1 MPDDLIQRAKGQALA
16 DTLDS
21 NPITLTATET
31 DPPILTLGTA
41 IGLLIEDPNAKG
53 TFILNPDWFAD
64 PIGATGDGLAAG
76 GPALAALIAQL
87 IGQASGSSLGIP
99 AQAPANLGIWYP
111 ILDPTAQPEPK
122 PTGLYI
128 ASTPTTGGD
137 GSILGAGTLYQT
149 SVTLSEVT
157 VSADAQGLS
166 GPDSIALNVWGL
178 VPLLKMDGGV
188 EVALGTAEGAITMGF
203 QVTAGEGETLITSSG
218 FSFTGVRLT
227 CDLSFVPAP
236 AVGVSLVI
244 ENLILPTV
252 PVAKDYT
259 LADLEAIGGDGLL
272 ALVASLAM
280 GALTRAVGES
290 PATDFI
296 LPAVGLGPSVPGI
309 ADVTLPI
316 LRWDQFAALAISGGD
331 IAQPIRDWF
340 TAIAS
345 DAAMLQAWLT
355 AAGGLIANLTGT
367 TPAVTGNGGRA
378 DPYEIPLFSISSVGT
393 LGLTVGT
400 AVDGDGLRHLYPGL
414 SFQSSG
420 TIVGDAAQFKAVAA
434 LELMDFL
441 LTPGSAGASLTG
453 NFSAGLHLSGATD
466 DAPLF
471 SGTVGGQTYIF
482 GSVTSGVTLLNPAQ
496 GVTLLPRFTLNDVTT
511 PTGTYGTINLLDPNE
526 LVTVAA
532 EELGNAL
539 TAAFNSLFG
548 SESTTVGQSLAAL
561 LGVAPPPTPENQAWP
576 ADLVPPFGST
586 GILASLQDPVGA
598 YGTYWANVIASSET
612 VNGEPPL
619 YYMIAALGDLLTEAG
634 ASPGGVEG
642 SGTAADPWRV
652 ALGPTGTIISL
663 AAQLETL
670 DGGATLLTTGLAA
683 GSSVTLTDGV
693 PLDLLLTAGLLALTA
708 QDGAISDPTPFPR
721 IAATLALPD
730 GFTTPSVADAALA
743 VGASSFLISWGP
755 ATDWKWSMA
764 VGAPALIVDGQTLP
778 VGETM
783 NYNDSSSLEDLVTQ
797 SGATFA
803 PILTGVI
810 GIALYRAQA
819 RAGLAL
825 DGWLGLLPNLGSFMP
840 EGISWPDTMP
850 TLAPTGFTDPIGTVR
865 AQLKALL
872 STPDQAQ
879 AALQLL
885 GWAIDSSA
893 TTAAAISGA
902 GTQLSPYRLPL
913 GLPAGITGTLWQ
925 DEAQTTVTLGL
936 SAQTETNI
944 DGILL
949 RTDLRLDAFA
959 LDWATG
965 AQAQVTG
972 VPGLALAVTLAK
984 ADGSPLVTADQVS
997 VDAVGLLVALSLGDG
1012 FTITPSLFMTTSD
1025 DQGHAIGDAPAD
1037 VALTTTLVNAGLQAA
1052 LPSLQT
1058 SSQFTA
1064 IYDLLTQLGI
1074 TIPATG
1080 DTPVFGLDT
1089 DGWMALNS
1097 AGLSFLTTRFATV
1110 LVNADQT
1117 AVLIQLLA
1125 DLSGIPVPDLPT
1137 PLAALFV
1144 GLGLAVPCRGG
1155 VVPNAE
1161 GIVTFAQNPG
1171 QALADA
1177 LSALMADPERRSLVM
1192 AALTEGFE
1200 QAQVGPIS
1208 FTVENGRT
1216 LTLSLLPENA
1226 LSFGGFAD
1234 LTGSVALDLISGDLV
1249 LAADLY
1255 LPQVNAGLGTLFTA
1269 PLGGT
1274 ATAKV
1279 SLTWG
1284 NGSTPMPA
1292 PLQLLP
1298 FDTDQFL
1305 TDLSQVAPA
1314 YALSVFI
1321 SRVVEAKLL
1330 PDYPLARIL
1339 LQLFGLTGA
1348 SAENGTWVM
1357 KSTLGLFEDPIQW
1370 LLSDAVMGSDGT
1382 LNIAQIQSVLTSL
1395 PTGTAS
1401 SGLSLQTTETG
1412 AILTGLP
1419 YGLEV
1424 EVSANPSGAGALIV
1438 TPRIAAAQP
1447 LLDGVSLESLE
1458 LSVTLSAACQP
1469 GLALST
1475 SLSAPIPGLDEP
1487 FSVSG
1492 GFSNGL
1498 FTLSFGESGEGN
1510 PKVTLL
1516 PFLGWSSLVPQLLSL
1531 AAQQLLPTVTDELF
1545 TALRQAGAGELADSL
1560 QTAGTAL
1567 DVSALLTALFAQV
1580 PNPKE
1585 MEQAALDWVKGRY
1598 ATPDAAAATAAAIA
1612 ALFSPYVSGLTAD
1625 DDGLV
1630 TYDLAPTLPL
1640 KLRAGL
1646 RTIDSATV
1654 LGLWADSAV
1663 TVGDFATVGLAPTGG
1678 GINLNSGALVPSFGF
1693 NAQALIAGNEG
1704 PGLTAGLNGGLT
1716 LSVDPLMAGGTASS
1730 LAVELIPQPFGVPAA
1745 QVGAA
1750 VQTWLSQVATL
1761 ALPRYASALLLN
1773 TGAVRQWLDAPL
1785 FPTGSTLTAAEVLI
1799 GAGLIQDENGSYVLT
1814 SLPELQALG
1823 IDGFLA
1829 GFLKTLTETQVKIVN
1844 LPQDGGIWLEPGAG
1858 TDTYGL
1864 RVQAPGMVLP
1874 GSGRFVFQ
1882 LGATD
1887 TEWITLAGG
1896 SDSIADHAGVSIYL
1910 PIENNAPDFSR
1921 VQVNLIN
1928 IGVDF
1933 QGAGG
1938 QPLMDLSRFK
1948 MGAVKPRGLLT
1959 LDFGQ
1964 SDPVTAYGG
1973 GFAISDIQISLAP
1986 DTAVSGANV
1995 NPVAQNL
2002 LGSGSAA
2009 SSGDNPP
2016 VNPGFTVQAGWL
2028 DTGTLGVEFLDG
2040 DGQPSPELWIPI
2052 QRSFGPVHADR
2063 IGVGW
2068 DNATDIGSVMFDG
2081 SLALAGLTVELV
2093 DLSVS
2098 VNFANITDYT
2108 QYSLDLGGLAVSFSG
2123 GSVSVAGGLFKQNNP
2138 LRYDGMLLVKFSTF
2152 SLYAV
2157 GSFALVPINADDP
2170 DGDTAVSFFAFL
2182 NLNAPLGGIP
2192 AFFIEGLAGGFGV
2205 NRSVIVP
2212 GAGDILSFP
2221 LIQGAISADYFGE
2234 DATPAQALE
2243 KMGASVPPQVGAY
2256 WIAGGF
2262 KFSSFK
2268 LLTVFA
2274 MLLVRFGRG
2283 FEIDLIGLAQG
2294 SLPPQLPPSKALAYI
2309 ELGVV
2314 ASFKPDEGE
2323 ISVTAQLTPNSFLL
2337 TKSCKLTGGF
2347 AAEFWYGK
2355 NPHAGDF
2362 VITLGGYHPAFTPP
2376 DYYPTVPRLGFNWP
2390 VLDEAG
2396 MSVKV
2401 YGGAY
2406 FALTPSMVMAGA
2418 EMKASFTAGPLS
2430 AWFEAGADFL
2440 IAWQPFYYMANIR
2453 ISVGAALTIEALGVK
2468 ATLSAELG
2476 AQLELWGPETAGRVK
2491 VNWYVISFSI
2501 PFGNQ
2506 DEDTPS
2512 TKPLDWDQFVTLM
2525 LPSGQSDSGS
2535 QQAARSLNA
2544 AETTPVI
2551 LTVQVTTGLLGTDD
2565 TGAAVVDARPLVITV
2580 ASAIP
2585 ATLITPEGGDISPL
2599 SGSAVGVRPME
2610 VTEVTTPV
2618 TVTLQAYNAQTG
2630 GWDSYPLDAS
2640 QFTVTATDTPAPGA
2654 LWSQDAFDPQGLPTA
2669 DVVDGTLTGAV
2680 LTTKSDS
2687 TVDPTPSMDLLQ
2699 AFSFDQAPIL
2709 ALPFDETPNFT
2720 AAAALPQTGAFA
2732 QLMQS
2737 VMAPNVVADRQTLWN
2752 AVIDH
2757 GLIAIPTPGLGIL
2770 SQYADQIYVAPPA
2783 IAALSVDVAPAP
2795 ARPTSS
2801 TNLAQP
2807 APVFATAVPP
2817 TPKLRA
2823 ARVLGT
2829 ATAYIGTSPSLE
2841 TLLSGTAQAPKLA
2854 AAWQDH
2860 TPTGDQTGLR
2870 VPAAPGCLA
2879 VIDLGTENPTLRLD
2893 PGARVRLVELDRL
2906 GRVRAD
2912 RVVTGGADVPVDAT
2926 TAQVALIGETASSG
2940 SLVGWTADAPLFQ
2953 ASLGAL
2959 LAPGCRLRLQASPR
2973 LRRQQREL
2981 KRGVLT
2987 VKDALARNKVQST
3000 GGTLRSGWVETLFG
3014 PDINSVV
3021 IVHRGPLPTV
3031 RLTARQGVTPTD
3043 LGPIVV
3049 PTATERFGAAENEI
3063 FVSTF
3068 TLPPRPDGAETGVWL
3083 ATGTDIL
3090 AVLGMVGHSADPA
3103 ALKAALAAE
3112 ALPALG
3118 IPVPRAA
3125 DRLAKRGAKA
3135 APPPVLHIHAA

>member
-1 MPDDLIQRAKGQALA
+1 MPDDLIQRANSQAIA
-16 DTLDS
+16 DALGS
-21 NPITLTATET
+21 SPITLTATET

-53 TFILNPDWFAD
+53 TFTLNPDWFAD
-64 PIGATGDGLAAG
+64 PIGATGDGLASG

-99 AQAPANLGIWYP
+99 AQAPANLGVWYP
-111 ILDPTAQPEPK
+111 ILNPSAQPEPK

-128 ASTPTTGGD
+128 ASTPTESG

-149 SVTLSEVT
+149 SVTLSELT
-157 VSADAQGLS
+157 VSPAAAALS
-166 GPDSIALNVWGL
+166 GPDTIALNVWGL

-188 EVALGTAEGAITMGF
+188 DVALGTAEGAITIGF
-203 QVTAGEGETLITSSG
+203 QVTAGDGETLITSNG
-218 FSFTGVRLT
+218 FSFSGVRLT
-227 CDLSFVPAP
+227 CDLSFVPSP

-244 ENLILPTV
+244 ENLTLPTV

-272 ALVASLAM
+272 ALVAALAM
-280 GALTRAVGES
+280 GALTRAVGET
-290 PATDFI
+290 PATGFI

-316 LRWDQFAALAISGGD
+316 LRWDQFATLAISGGD

-367 TPAVTGNGGRA
+367 SPAVTGSGGRA
-378 DPYEIPLFSISSVGT
+378 DPYEIPLFSISGIGA
-393 LGLTVGT
+393 LGFTVGT
-400 AVDGDGLRHLYPGL
+400 AVDANGLRHLYPGL

-420 TIVGDAAQFKAVAA
+420 TIIGNAAQFKAVAA

-441 LTPGSAGASLTG
+441 LTPGSSAASLTG
-453 NFSAGLHLSGATD
+453 NFSAGLQLSGATA

-471 SGTVGGQTYIF
+471 SGSVGGQTYVF
-482 GSVTSGVTLLNPAQ
+482 GSLTGGVTLLNPAG
-496 GVTLLPRFTLNDVTT
+496 GVTLLPRFSLGDVTT
-511 PTGTYGTINLLDPNE
+511 PAGTYGSIDLLDPNE

-532 EELGNAL
+532 AELGDAL

-548 SESTTVGQSLAAL
+548 TESTTVGQSLAAL
-561 LGVAPPPTPENQAWP
+561 LGVGAPPVPQPQSWP
-576 ADLVPPFGST
+576 ADLAPPFGAT
-586 GILASLQDPVGA
+586 GILTSLQDPVTA
-598 YGTYWANVIASSET
+598 YSSYWARLIASSET
-612 VNGEPPL
+612 INGQPPL
-619 YYMIAALGDLLTEAG
+619 YYMIAALGDLLTESG
-634 ASPGGVEG
+634 VSPGGVTG

-652 ALGPTGTIISL
+652 ALGPTGTVISL
-663 AAQLETL
+663 AAQLDTP
-670 DGGATLLTTGLAA
+670 DSGGTRLTAGLAA
-683 GSSVTLTDGV
+683 GSSVTLADAV
-693 PLDLLLTAGLLALTA
+693 PLDLLVTAGLLALTSR
-708 QDGAISDPTPFPR
+708 DGTIAEPTPFPR

-730 GFTTPSVADAALA
+730 GFTTPSVADAALS
-743 VGASSFLISWGP
+743 VGASSFVLSWGP
-755 ATDWKWSMA
+755 ATGWAWSMA

-783 NYNDSSSLEDLVTQ
+783 NYSDSSSLEDLVTQ

-803 PILTGVI
+803 PILTGVL

-840 EGISWPDTMP
+840 EGITWPESMP
-850 TLAPTGFTDPIGTVR
+850 TLAPTGFTDPLGTVR

-893 TTAAAISGA
+893 TTAAAIGGA

-913 GLPAGITGTLWQ
+913 GLPAGIAGTLWQ
-925 DEAQTTVTLGL
+925 DDAQTYVTLGL
-936 SAQTETNI
+936 GAQTETTI
-944 DGILL
+944 GSIVL

-959 LDWATG
+959 LDWASGTQTNAG
-965 AQAQVTG
+965 G
-972 VPGLALAVTLAK
+972 VPGLALAVTLAN
-984 ADGSPLVTADQVS
+984 ADGSPLVVTDQVS
-997 VDAVGLLVALSLGDG
+997 LATVGLMVGLSLSDG
-1012 FTITPSLFMTTSD
+1012 FSVTPSLFVTTTD
-1025 DQGHAIGDAPAD
+1025 EQAHAIGDSPSD
-1037 VALTTTLVNAGLQAA
+1037 VAVTTTLVNAGLQAA

-1058 SSQFTA
+1058 SSQFAA
-1064 IYDLLTQLGI
+1064 IYGLLAQLGVM
-1074 TIPATG
+1074 IPATG
-1080 DTPVFGLDT
+1080 NAPAYGLDT

-1110 LVNADQT
+1110 LTDADQT
-1117 AVLIQLLA
+1117 ALLIQLLS
-1125 DLSGIPVPDLPT
+1125 DLSGIPVPTLPT
-1137 PLAALFV
+1137 PLAALLV
-1144 GLGLAVPCRGG
+1144 GLDLAVPGSGG

-1161 GIVTFAQNPG
+1161 GIVSLAQNPG
-1171 QALADA
+1171 AALANA
-1177 LSALMADPERRSLVM
+1177 LSALMSDASRRSLVM
-1192 AALTEGFE
+1192 AELTEGFD
-1200 QAQVGPIS
+1200 QAQVGPIT
-1208 FTVENGRT
+1208 FTVQNGRT
-1216 LTLSLLPENA
+1216 LTLSLTPENA

-1234 LTGSVALDLISGDLV
+1234 LTGSVALDLVSGDLV
-1249 LAADLY
+1249 LAADVY
-1255 LPQVNAGLGTLFTA
+1255 IPQVNAGIGTVFTA

-1274 ATAKV
+1274 PTATV

-1284 NGSTPMPA
+1284 DGSTPMPA
-1292 PLQLLP
+1292 PLQILP
-1298 FDTDQFL
+1298 FNADQFL
-1305 TDLSQVAPA
+1305 TDLAQVAPA

-1330 PDYPLARIL
+1330 PDYPLARVL
-1339 LQLFGLTGA
+1339 LQLFGLT
-1348 SAENGTWVM
+1348 SAGPENGTWVM
-1357 KSTLGLFEDPIQW
+1357 KSTLGLFEDPVQW

-1395 PTGTAS
+1395 PTGTAA

-1424 EVSANPSGAGALIV
+1424 EVSADPSGAGALTV

-1447 LLDGVSLESLE
+1447 LAGGVSLETLSLG
-1458 LSVTLSAACQP
+1458 LTLSAACQP
-1469 GLALST
+1469 GLALGT
-1475 SLSAPIPGLDEP
+1475 SLSAPIPGLSQP
-1487 FSVSG
+1487 LSVSG
-1492 GFSNGL
+1492 SYTDGIFG
-1498 FTLSFGESGEGN
+1498 LSFGESGAGN
-1510 PKVTLL
+1510 PSVTLL
-1516 PFLGWSSLVPQLLSL
+1516 PFLGWSSLVQQVASL
-1531 AAQQLLPTVTDELF
+1531 AAQELLPTVTGELL
-1545 TALRQAGAGELADSL
+1545 TALRQAGAGALADSL

-1567 DVSALLTALFAQV
+1567 EISDLLTALIAKIPDPV
-1580 PNPKE
+1580 A

-1598 ATPDAAAATAAAIA
+1598 ATADAAAATAQAIA

-1625 DDGLV
+1625 GDGLV

-1646 RTIDSATV
+1646 RTIENATV

-1663 TVGDFATVGLAPTGG
+1663 TVGDFATIGLAPTGG
-1678 GINLNSGALVPSFGF
+1678 GINLSSGALVPSFGF
-1693 NAQALIAGNEG
+1693 NAQALIAGSEG
-1704 PGLTAGLNGGLT
+1704 PGLTAGLDGGLT
-1716 LSVDPLMAGGTASS
+1716 LSVDPLMENGAASS
-1730 LAVELIPQPFGVPAA
+1730 LAVELLPQPFGVPSA
-1745 QVGAA
+1745 QVGQA
-1750 VQTWLSQVATL
+1750 VQTWLAQVATL

-1785 FPTGSTLTAAEVLI
+1785 FPSGSTLTAAQVLI
-1799 GAGLIQDENGSYVLT
+1799 GAGLIQDDKGTYVLT

-1829 GFLKTLTETQVKIVN
+1829 GFLKTLTETQVKIVS
-1844 LPQDGGIWLEPGAG
+1844 LPQNGGIWLEPGSG
-1858 TDTYGL
+1858 SDTYGL
-1864 RVQAPGMVLP
+1864 RVQAPGMMLP
-1874 GSGRFVFQ
+1874 GGGRFVFQ

-1896 SDSIADHAGVSIYL
+1896 SASIADHAGVSIYL
-1910 PIENNAPDFSR
+1910 PITNNAPDFGR

-1959 LDFGQ
+1959 LDFSQ

-1973 GFAISDIQISLAP
+1973 GFGLSDIQISLAP
-1986 DTAVSGANV
+1986 DTAVTGPNV

-2002 LGSGSAA
+2002 LGSGSSA
-2009 SSGDNPP
+2009 SSSDNPP
-2016 VNPGFTVQAGWL
+2016 VNPGFSVQAGWL
-2028 DTGTLGVEFLDG
+2028 NTGTLGVEFLNG
-2040 DGQPSPELWIPI
+2040 DGQPSPELWIPV

-2068 DNATDIGSVMFDG
+2068 DNATDVGSVMFDG
-2081 SLALAGLTVELV
+2081 NLSLAGLTVELV

-2123 GSVSVAGGLFKQNNP
+2123 GSVSIAGGLFKQENP

-2157 GSFALVPINADDP
+2157 GSFALIPINP
-2170 DGDTAVSFFAFL
+2170 DEPEGETAVSFFAFL

-2234 DATPAQALE
+2234 DASPAQALQ

-2294 SLPPQLPPSKALAYI
+2294 SLPPQLPPSKSLAYI

-2355 NPHAGDF
+2355 SPQAGDF

-2453 ISVGAALTIEALGVK
+2453 ISVGAALTIEAFGVK
-2468 ATLSAELG
+2468 CTLSAELG
-2476 AQLELWGPETAGRVK
+2476 AKLELWGPETAGRVK
-2491 VNWYVISFSI
+2491 VNWYVISFTI

-2525 LPSGQSDSGS
+2525 LPSGQGDSGT
-2535 QQAARSLNA
+2535 QQAARTLGDSA
-2544 AETTPVI
+2544 ATPVI

-2565 TGAAVVDARPLVITV
+2565 NGDAVVDARPLVITL

-2585 ATLITPEGGDISPL
+2585 PTLITPEGGDISPL
-2599 SGSAVGVRPME
+2599 SGASVGVRPME

-2618 TVTLQAYNAQTG
+2618 TVTLQAYNSQTG

-2640 QFTVTATDTPAPGA
+2640 QFTVTGTDTPAPGA

-2669 DVVDGTLTGAV
+2669 DVVDGALTGAV

-2709 ALPFDETPNFT
+2709 PLPFAATPNFA

-2737 VMAPNVVADRQTLWN
+2737 VMAPTVIADRQTLWN

-2757 GLIAIPTPGLGIL
+2757 GLTAIPTPNLGIL

-2795 ARPTSS
+2795 TNPATSASLARAARPAVGAANPTRKVR
-2801 TNLAQP
+2801 
-2807 APVFATAVPP
+2807 AP
-2817 TPKLRA
+2817 
-2823 ARVLGT
+2823 RVLGT
-2829 ATAYIGTSPSLE
+2829 ATAYTGAPA
-2841 TLLSGTAQAPKLA
+2841 TLGALFGGTAQAPRLS
-2854 AAWQDH
+2854 AAWRDH
-2860 TPTGDQTGLR
+2860 APATVGSGLH
-2870 VPAAPGCLA
+2870 VPVAPGCLA
-2879 VIDLGTENPTLRLD
+2879 VIDLGTESPALRLD
-2893 PGARVRLVELDRL
+2893 PGARVRLVELDRF

-2912 RVVTGGADVPVDAT
+2912 RRVDGGETLPVDSA
-2926 TAQVALIGETASSG
+2926 TAQIALIGDPSEPGA
-2940 SLVGWTADAPLFQ
+2940 LAGWTVDSPLFQ
-2953 ASLGAL
+2953 ASLATL

-2981 KRGVLT
+2981 KRGVLIA
-2987 VKDALARNKVQST
+2987 KDALARNQVQTT
-3000 GGTLRSGWVETLFG
+3000 GGTLRAGWVETLFG
-3014 PDINSVV
+3014 SDIDAVT
-3021 IVHRGPLPTV
+3021 IVHRGPLPAV
-3031 RLTARQGVTPTD
+3031 RLTTRTGLAPKD
-3043 LGPIVV
+3043 LGAVVV
-3049 PTATERFGAAENEI
+3049 PTATERFGEEGV
-3063 FVSTF
+3063 FVSTIA
-3068 TLPPRPDGAETGVWL
+3068 LPDIAAGSETGVWL
-3083 ATGTDIL
+3083 ESGTGIL
-3090 AVLGMVGHSADPA
+3090 AVLGTRGQTVDPIA
-3103 ALKAALAAE
+3103 IKAALTTAP
-3112 ALPALG
+3112 LPTLG
-3118 IPVPRAA
+3118 IPLPRAA
-3125 DRLAKRGAKA
+3125 DRLARRGGQATTA
-3135 APPPVLHIHAA
+3135 AATLHIHAA

>member
-1 MPDDLIQRAKGQALA
+1 MPDDLLQRDQGRAIADALG
-16 DTLDS
+16 S
-21 NPITLTATET
+21 SPITLTATEA

-64 PIGATGDGLAAG
+64 PIGTTGDGLASG

-99 AQAPANLGIWYP
+99 AQAPADLGVWYP
-111 ILDPTAQPEPK
+111 ILDPTAQPDPK

-128 ASTPTTGGD
+128 ASTPTAAGD
-137 GSILGAGTLYQT
+137 GSILGVGTLYQA

-157 VSADAQGLS
+157 VSAGAQGLD
-166 GPDSIALNVWGL
+166 GPDTIALNVWGL

-227 CDLSFVPAP
+227 CDLGFVPAP

-244 ENLILPTV
+244 ENLILPTA

-259 LADLEAIGGDGLL
+259 LADLQAIGGDGLL

-290 PATDFI
+290 PASDFI

-309 ADVTLPI
+309 ANVTLPI
-316 LRWDQFAALAISGGD
+316 LRWDQFAALAINGGD

-367 TPAVTGNGGRA
+367 APAVTGNGGRA
-378 DPYEIPLFSISSVGT
+378 DPYEIPLFSISGVGA
-393 LGLTVGT
+393 LGLTVGS
-400 AVDGDGLRHLYPGL
+400 AVDSDGLRHLYPGL

-420 TIVGDAAQFKAVAA
+420 TIIGDAAQFKAVAA

-441 LTPGSAGASLTG
+441 LTPGSSAASLTG
-453 NFSAGLHLSGATD
+453 NFSAGLQLSGATD
-466 DAPLF
+466 GAPLF
-471 SGTVGGQTYIF
+471 SGTVDEQTYIF
-482 GSVTSGVTLLNPAQ
+482 GSVAGGITLLNPTQ
-496 GVTLLPRFTLNDVTT
+496 GVTLLPRFSLNEVTT
-511 PTGTYGTINLLDPNE
+511 PTGTYGTLNLLDPYE
-526 LVTVAA
+526 VVAVVASDLAAALTVA
-532 EELGNAL
+532 L
-539 TAAFNSLFG
+539 NSLFG
-548 SESTTVGQSLAAL
+548 SESTSIGQSLAAL
-561 LGVAPPPTPENQAWP
+561 LGVAAPPTPENQAWP
-576 ADLVPPFGST
+576 ADLVPPFSPT
-586 GILASLQDPVGA
+586 GILNSLQNPVAA
-598 YGTYWANVIASSET
+598 YSRYWADLITSSET
-612 VNGEPPL
+612 VSGQPPL
-619 YYMIAALGDLLTEAG
+619 YYMIAAAGDLLTEAG

-642 SGTAADPWRV
+642 SGTAVDPWRV

-670 DGGATLLTTGLAA
+670 DGGATRLTVGLAA
-683 GSSVTLTDGV
+683 GSSVTLADAV
-693 PLDLLLTAGLLALTA
+693 PLDLLVTAGLLALTA
-708 QDGAISDPTPFPR
+708 QDGAIADPTPFPR
-721 IAATLALPD
+721 IDATLALPD
-730 GFTTPSVADAALA
+730 GFTTPSVADATLA

-755 ATDWKWSMA
+755 ATGWHWSMA

-783 NYNDSSSLEDLVTQ
+783 NYSDSSSLEDLVTQ

-803 PILTGVI
+803 PILTGVV

-819 RAGLAL
+819 RAGLTL

-850 TLAPTGFTDPIGTVR
+850 TLAPTGFTDPLGTVR
-865 AQLKALL
+865 AQVKALL
-872 STPDQAQ
+872 SSPDQAQ

-913 GLPAGITGTLWQ
+913 GLPAGIAGTLWQ
-925 DEAQTTVTLGL
+925 DEAQTFVTLGV

-944 DGILL
+944 NGVVL

-965 AQAQVTG
+965 LQTVVSG
-972 VPGLALAVTLAK
+972 VPGLALAVTLAN
-984 ADGSPLVTADQVS
+984 ADGSPLATADQIS
-997 VDAVGLLVALSLGDG
+997 VETVGLLVALSLGDS
-1012 FTITPSLFMTTSD
+1012 FTITPSLFLTTTD
-1025 DQGHAIGDAPAD
+1025 AQGHAIGEAPAD

-1052 LPSLQT
+1052 LPSLQA

-1064 IYDLLTQLGI
+1064 IYDLLAQLGI
-1074 TIPATG
+1074 TIPASGELPT
-1080 DTPVFGLDT
+1080 FGLDT

-1097 AGLSFLTTRFATV
+1097 AGVSFLTTRFASV
-1110 LVNADQT
+1110 LTDADQT
-1117 AVLIQLLA
+1117 ALLIQLLA
-1125 DLSGIPVPDLPT
+1125 DLSGIPVPALPT
-1137 PLAALFV
+1137 PLAALLV
-1144 GLGLAVPCRGG
+1144 GLDLAVPGSGG

-1161 GIVTFAQNPG
+1161 GIVTFARNPG

-1177 LSALMADPERRSLVM
+1177 LAALMADAARRSLVM
-1192 AALTEGFE
+1192 AELTEGFE
-1200 QAQVGPIS
+1200 QAQVGPFT
-1208 FTVENGRT
+1208 FTVQNGRT
-1216 LTLSLLPENA
+1216 LTLSLTPENA
-1226 LSFGGFAD
+1226 LSFGGFGK
-1234 LTGSVALDLISGDLV
+1234 LTGSVALDLISGDLGV
-1249 LAADLY
+1249 AADLY

-1274 ATAKV
+1274 PTTKV

-1284 NGSTPMPA
+1284 DGSTPMPA

-1298 FDTDQFL
+1298 FDADQFL
-1305 TDLSQVAPA
+1305 TDLSHLAPA

-1330 PDYPLARIL
+1330 PDYPLARVL
-1339 LQLFGLTGA
+1339 LQLFGLTGP

-1382 LNIAQIQSVLTSL
+1382 LNIAQIQSVLTTL
-1395 PTGTAS
+1395 PTGTAA
-1401 SGLSLQTTETG
+1401 SGLSLQTTDTG

-1424 EVSANPSGAGALIV
+1424 EVSADPSGAGALTV
-1438 TPRIAAAQP
+1438 SPRIAAAQP
-1447 LLDGVSLESLE
+1447 LLGGVSLEKLD
-1458 LSVTLSAACQP
+1458 LSVILSAACQP
-1469 GLALST
+1469 GLRLET
-1475 SLSAPIPGLDEP
+1475 HLTAPILGLAQP

-1492 GFSNGL
+1492 GYSDGL
-1498 FTLSFGESGEGN
+1498 FALTFGESGDSG
-1510 PKVTLL
+1510 PKVQLL
-1516 PFLGWSSLVPQLLSL
+1516 PFLGWSSLVPQLTAL
-1531 AAQQLLPTVTDELF
+1531 AAQALLPTVTNDLF
-1545 TALRQAGAGELADSL
+1545 AALREAGCEELADSL
-1560 QTAGTAL
+1560 QTAGSAL
-1567 DVSALLTALFAQV
+1567 DVSALLTTLLAQV
-1580 PNPKE
+1580 PDPQA
-1585 MEQAALDWVKGRY
+1585 MERAALDWVKGRY
-1598 ATPDAAAATAAAIA
+1598 ATPDAAAATAQAIA

-1625 DDGLV
+1625 GDGLV
-1630 TYDLAPTLPL
+1630 TYDLTPTLPL

-1663 TVGDFATVGLAPTGG
+1663 TVGDFATIGLAPTGG
-1678 GINLNSGALVPSFGF
+1678 GINLSSGALVPSFGF
-1693 NAQALIAGNEG
+1693 SAQALIAGNEG
-1704 PGLTAGLNGGLT
+1704 PGLTAGLSGGLT

-1730 LAVELIPQPFGVPAA
+1730 LAVELVPQPFGVPSAE
-1745 QVGAA
+1745 VGTA
-1750 VQTWLSQVATL
+1750 VQTWLGQVATL

-1785 FPTGSTLTAAEVLI
+1785 FPSGSTLTAAQVLI
-1799 GAGLIQDENGSYVLT
+1799 GAGLIQDENGAYVLT

-1829 GFLKTLTETQVKIVN
+1829 GFLKTLTETQVKIVT
-1844 LPQDGGIWLEPGAG
+1844 LPQNGGIWLEPGAG
-1858 TDTYGL
+1858 SDTYGL
-1864 RVQAPGMVLP
+1864 RVQAPGMMLP
-1874 GSGRFVFQ
+1874 GGGRFVFQ

-1896 SDSIADHAGVSIYL
+1896 SDSIVDHAGVSIYL
-1910 PIENNAPDFSR
+1910 PIANNAPDFSR
-1921 VQVNLIN
+1921 VQVNLVN

-1964 SDPVTAYGG
+1964 NDPVTAYGG
-1973 GFAISDIQISLAP
+1973 GFAVSDIQISLAP
-1986 DTAVSGANV
+1986 DTAVSGPNV

-2002 LGSGSAA
+2002 LGSGSTA

-2028 DTGTLGVEFLDG
+2028 NTGTLGVEFLDG

-2081 SLALAGLTVELV
+2081 SLAMAGLTVELV

-2108 QYSLDLGGLAVSFSG
+2108 QYSLDLGGLSVSFSG
-2123 GSVSVAGGLFKQNNP
+2123 GSVSVAGGLFKQTNP

-2157 GSFALVPINADDP
+2157 GSFALVPINANDP
-2170 DGDTAVSFFAFL
+2170 DGETAVSFFAFL
-2182 NLNAPLGGIP
+2182 NLNAPLGGVP

-2323 ISVTAQLTPNSFLL
+2323 ISVTAQLTTNSFLL

-2355 NPHAGDF
+2355 SDYAGDF

-2376 DYYPTVPRLGFNWP
+2376 SYYPSVPRLGFNWP

-2396 MSVKV
+2396 LSVKV

-2418 EMKASFTAGPLS
+2418 EMKASFVAGPLS

-2468 ATLSAELG
+2468 VTLSAELG
-2476 AQLELWGPETAGRVK
+2476 AKLELWGPETAGRVK
-2491 VNWYVISFSI
+2491 VNWYVISFTI

-2525 LPSGQSDSGS
+2525 LPSGQSDGEA
-2535 QQAARSLNA
+2535 QQTARSLG
-2544 AETTPVI
+2544 ETTTTPVI

-2565 TGAAVVDARPLVITV
+2565 TGAAVVDARPLVITL

-2585 ATLITPEGGDISPL
+2585 ATLITPEGGDIGPL

-2630 GWDSYPLDAS
+2630 AWDSYPLDTN
-2640 QFTVTATDTPAPGA
+2640 QFTVTATATPAPGA

-2669 DVVDGTLTGAV
+2669 NVVDGTLTGAV
-2680 LTTKSDS
+2680 LATKSDS
-2687 TVDPTPSMDLLQ
+2687 TIDPTASMDLLQ

-2709 ALPFDETPNFT
+2709 PLPFANTPNFV
-2720 AAAALPQTGAFA
+2720 AAAAKEQKNAFA

-2737 VMAPNVVADRQTLWN
+2737 VMAPAVVADRQTLWN

-2757 GLIAIPTPGLGIL
+2757 GLLAIPTPNLGIL
-2770 SQYADQIYVAPPA
+2770 EQYADQIYVAPPA

-2795 ARPTSS
+2795 NNPATGTSLTRAARVS
-2801 TNLAQP
+2801 TVAQP
-2807 APVFATAVPP
+2807 PAPKTRP
-2817 TPKLRA
+2817 

-2829 ATAYIGTSPSLE
+2829 ATAYTAAAGTLGA
-2841 TLLSGTAQAPKLA
+2841 LFRGTAPAPRTTA
-2854 AAWQDH
+2854 TWRDH
-2860 TPTGDQTGLR
+2860 
-2870 VPAAPGCLA
+2870 VPAADQPGLSVPVAPGCLA
-2879 VIDLGTENPTLRLD
+2879 VVDLGTEAPALRLD
-2893 PGARVRLVELDRL
+2893 PGARVRLVELDRF

-2912 RVVTGGADVPVDAT
+2912 RTVTGSGEVAIDAA
-2926 TAQVALIGETASSG
+2926 TAQITLMGEASEPSA
-2940 SLVGWTADAPLFQ
+2940 LVGWTVDAPLFQ
-2953 ASLGAL
+2953 AGLATL
-2959 LAPGCRLRLQASPR
+2959 LVPGCRLRLQASPR
-2973 LRRQQREL
+2973 LRRAQREL

-2987 VKDALARNKVQST
+2987 VKDALTRNQVQSV
-3000 GGTLRSGWVETLFG
+3000 GGTLRSGWLETLFG
-3014 PDINSVV
+3014 PMIDSVA

-3031 RLTARQGVTPTD
+3031 RLTTRWGVTPTD
-3043 LGPIVV
+3043 LGPIVE
-3049 PTATERFGAAENEI
+3049 PTATERFGTAGDEI
-3063 FVSTF
+3063 FVSTIA
-3068 TLPPRPDGAETGVWL
+3068 LPDCADGAETGVWL
-3083 ATGTDIL
+3083 ASGTGIL
-3090 AVLGMVGHSADPA
+3090 AVLGTHGHTTDPV

-3112 ALPALG
+3112 ALPQFG

-3125 DRLAKRGAKA
+3125 DRLAHRGAKV
-3135 APPPVLHIHAA
+3135 APPPALHIHAA